1 MTDTVKGTQS
11 LTQNLFQDM
20 VMQEAIKDKTEQ
32 FYKDQQK
39 QLDAEKQ
46 FMDNV
51 GKIDNDEEKK
61 DSDDSDFGDDDDGI
75 MEAIKE
81 QRMKEMKAK
90 FQELQENKIKG
101 HGQYIEITEEEF
113 LPTVTK
119 SKFSVVHFYHNDFER
134 CKIVDKHLR
143 EIAYKHQETKFV
155 YLNAEK
161 CPFFI

>member
-32 FYKDQQK
+32 FYKEQAAQ
-39 QLDAEKQ
+39 EKQ

-61 DSDDSDFGDDDDGI
+61 DSDDSDFGSDDDGV

-90 FQELQENKIKG
+90 F
-101 HGQYIEITEEEF
+101 
-113 LPTVTK
+113 
-119 SKFSVVHFYHNDFER
+119 
-134 CKIVDKHLR
+134 
-143 EIAYKHQETKFV
+143 
-155 YLNAEK
+155 
-161 CPFFI
+161 